1 MDHYTLDSNSQH
13 GIEDF
18 LSLFRTILTDFVLQG
33 IAVHPELT
41 YSVVRTSAKEGVLFV
56 AKDRLV
62 ALEHVIGPYES
73 IAELKGTDLVGARY
87 RSVFSPINCSEMTRA
102 EIITA
107 SHVTSESG
115 SGLVHCAPAHGAED
129 YLAFRALGL
138 LQGSTDIVCHVD
150 DAGKFSADVAHV
162 VGEEAAQTLVGQEVL
177 KGGCKAIVKLL
188 ESAGSLVKVQK
199 IKHRYPYD
207 WKTGEPIIVTL
218 VHSLHDVVYFG
229 AHWIEQGHF
238 AMVCQ
243 PGQHQG

>member
-1 MDHYTLDSNSQH
+1 MDHYTLDSNSQY

-41 YSVVRTSAKEGVLFV
+41 YSVVRTSANEGVLFV

-87 RSVFSPINCSEMTRA
+87 RSVFSPINCSETTRA

-150 DAGKFSADVAHV
+150 DAGKFSTDVAHI

-177 KGGCKAIVKLL
+177 KGGSKAIIKLL

-229 AHWIEQGHF
+229 AHRI
-238 AMVCQ
+238 
-243 PGQHQG
+243 